1 MSLATKERYFIFNEI
16 FYKQMDDVA
25 MGSPPGPTFA
35 NAFFCF
41 YDKKWLEQCPDLNR
55 FIIEDM

>member
-1 MSLATKERYFIFNEI
+1 
-16 FYKQMDDVA
+16 MDDVA

-55 FIIEDM
+55 FIIGDM